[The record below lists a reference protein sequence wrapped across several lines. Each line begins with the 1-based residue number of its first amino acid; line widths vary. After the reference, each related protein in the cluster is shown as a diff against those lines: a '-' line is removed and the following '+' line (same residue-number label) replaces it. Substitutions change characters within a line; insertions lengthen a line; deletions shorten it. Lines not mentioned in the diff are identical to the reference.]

1 MKISNRTGKVLTLC
15 AALVL
20 FQTFVAAANDPVG
33 RPNVIIILADDLG
46 CGDMSLYDGWIKT
59 PRIDQMAAEGV
70 RFTDF
75 HSNSSVCSPTR
86 AALLTGR
93 YQQRVG
99 IIDVI
104 AGHLD
109 TPGLEAT
116 ELTIPRLMKQN
127 GYKTALFGKWHLGGE
142 PGHNPIHHGFDEFVG
157 FLPGACDFHS
167 HRRWM
172 DGTKVKEQEGYST
185 DIITDRSVDFI
196 KRNKNNSFFL
206 YVSHQAVHNPYQ
218 TPDDTVENRPKNLTK
233 KEKRDRKRLRP
244 KYKIMLEELD
254 KGVGKILDTLKK
266 LDLDENTFVFFFSDN
281 GAVHMNPN
289 ERPYRGGKFSN
300 YEGGH
305 RVPAVARWPGRI
317 KAGWTSNELTVGM
330 DLLPTIMDIVGVD
343 ISKQRKFD
351 GISIKDHLMNQA
363 DLPDR
368 RIFFGYEPKLGTAMR
383 DGNWK
388 MQTKGDVVELYDLSK
403 DIKETTN
410 IAEKHPKRTKEMKA
424 AIETWKHEVTAHPG
438 VTDDTR
444 ETKGEIQKSPQ
455 GMSPAELTTFMHGPA
470 LRHGLYLLE
479 QWHDKPLHIK
489 ELYTRAFTLFEA
501 DTEACYAQVMADE
514 QIQKICTEHGILHV
528 GGPMLG
534 DVTENSVKLWMRTV
548 KPARI
553 EVCVTIDGKEKAF
566 GPVETSAQSDLSG
579 VIKVTGLEPSSSY
592 AYRVLVDGTPIQ
604 ILGEAQINTAPDD
617 NKKVRICFGT
627 CPHRWGLGNQKM
639 MDMIRSRKP
648 TSMLMFGDIAVQGR
662 NNHLGL
668 HRADYLLRDLRPAW
682 QTLTS
687 SVPIYASW
695 DDHDYFYNDR
705 AGIPKGYTEKDRQG
719 VRRVYTQSWNNPS
732 YGFNNERGGIFYRT
746 RLGPCDII
754 VVDNRYFRRGQK
766 GSFLG
771 HGQMVW
777 LKEQLKACQGPFIIL
792 ACSTMWSDYVS
803 NGKDSWGRWDPEGR
817 EQIFKFIET
826 HKIPGVL
833 LISGDRHGARGFRIP
848 RPEGFCLY
856 EFGSATLGGRK
867 GPPVSLPEWKDVQ
880 LYGISNTYA
889 FSEFTVDATLD
900 DPEVIFRL
908 IRVDD
913 GKFLYE
919 KTLKRSELTPPPSK
933 PIHAS
938 SQDSLHGLFQ

>member
-1 MKISNRTGKVLTLC
+1 
-15 AALVL
+15 
-20 FQTFVAAANDPVG
+20 QTFIMAATG
-33 RPNVIIILADDLG
+33 PNVIIILADDLG

-59 PRIDQMAAEGV
+59 PRIDRMAAEGV

-99 IIDVI
+99 IVDVI
-104 AGHLD
+104 ARHLD
-109 TPGLEAT
+109 TPGLEPT
-116 ELTIPRLMKQN
+116 EITIPRLMKQS

-142 PGHNPIHHGFDEFVG
+142 TRHNPIHHGFDQFVG
-157 FLPGACDFHS
+157 LLPGAGDFHS

-196 KRNKNNSFFL
+196 KRNKDNPFFL

-244 KYKIMLEELD
+244 KYKVMLEELD
-254 KGVGKILDTLKK
+254 KGVGKILDTLRK

-281 GAVHMNPN
+281 GAVYMNPN

-317 KAGWTSNELTVGM
+317 KAGWTSDELIVGM
-330 DLLPTIMDIVGVD
+330 DLLPTVMDIVGVD
-343 ISKQRKFD
+343 ISRERKFD
-351 GISIKDHLMNQA
+351 GISIKKHLLNQA
-363 DLPDR
+363 DMPDR
-368 RIFFGYEPKLGTAMR
+368 KVFFGYEPKLGTAMR

-410 IAEKHPKRTKEMKA
+410 VADKYPKRTKEMKA

-444 ETKGEIQKSPQ
+444 ETKAEIQKSPQ
-455 GMSPAELTTFMHGPA
+455 GMSFPKSTTLNLHGPT
-470 LRHGLYLLE
+470 LQHGLFLLE

-501 DTEACYAQVMADE
+501 DIEASYAQVMADE
-514 QIQKICTEHGILHV
+514 QIQKICTEHSIAHV

-553 EVCVTIDGKEKAF
+553 EVRVMIDGKEKAY

-579 VIKVTGLEPSSSY
+579 VIKVTGLAPSSSY

-604 ILGEAQINTAPDD
+604 ILGDAQINTAPDD

-639 MDMIRSRKP
+639 MDMIRSREP
-648 TSMLMFGDIAVQGR
+648 TAMLMYGDIAVQGR

-668 HRADYLLRDLRPAW
+668 HRADYLLRDLRPSW

-695 DDHDYFYNDR
+695 DDHDYFSNDR

-746 RLGPCDII
+746 RLGPCDVI
-754 VVDNRYFRRGQK
+754 VVDNRYFRSGQK

-771 HGQMVW
+771 DGQMAW

-817 EQIFKFIET
+817 EQIFKFIEA

-833 LISGDRHGARGFRIP
+833 LISGDRHGGRGFRIP

-856 EFGSATLGGRK
+856 EFESATLGGRK

-889 FSEFTVDATLD
+889 FSEFTVDANLD
-900 DPEVIFRL
+900 DPEVTFRL

-933 PIHAS
+933 PIHTS